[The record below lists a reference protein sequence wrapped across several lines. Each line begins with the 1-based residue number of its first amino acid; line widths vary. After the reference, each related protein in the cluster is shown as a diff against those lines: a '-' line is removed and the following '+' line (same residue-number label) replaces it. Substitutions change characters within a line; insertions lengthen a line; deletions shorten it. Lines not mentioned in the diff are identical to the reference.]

1 MFTTRGK
8 AELTKTAI
16 LQRVSEL
23 DIFKYYC
30 SSFSQVGK
38 KFPSEL
44 RNDNY
49 PSCSII
55 QMPSGVYIYK
65 DFAESGTHTCFTY
78 VQSKFFCTE
87 EEALNI
93 ICNDFN
99 LTKVVPIRLPPPSLN
114 YVGLRDVPENRT
126 ITQIPIKKRSWCDQ
140 DTYWNRY
147 HIPREM
153 LDFYEV
159 VPLQNIW
166 SKYEEELKVIYY
178 YKPSDPAYS
187 YEHGNGMRKIL
198 RPNVGKE
205 LKWMSNLPRNVYSGW
220 KQLDE
225 TGDILIIT
233 KSLKDVM
240 IWRMAEIN
248 GIAPQSESVKPTEG
262 FVNLLKSKYS
272 RIYTNFDPDPAG
284 IKGKE
289 AWEEFGISGFNVPE
303 KKDISDLVEARGFDL
318 QQIRNLI
325 PNA

>member
-1 MFTTRGK
+1 
-8 AELTKTAI
+8 
-16 LQRVSEL
+16 
-23 DIFKYYC
+23 
-30 SSFSQVGK
+30 
-38 KFPSEL
+38 
-44 RNDNY
+44 
-49 PSCSII
+49 
-55 QMPSGVYIYK
+55 MPSGVYIYK
-65 DFAESGTHTCFTY
+65 DFAEGHTHTCFTY

-99 LTKVVPIRLPPPSLN
+99 LTKVVPIRLPAPSLN
-114 YVGLRDVPENRT
+114 YVGLRDGPEKRT
-126 ITQIPIKKRSWCDQ
+126 ITQIPIKKRSWCEQ
-140 DTYWNRY
+140 DTYWDRY

-159 VPLQNIW
+159 IPLQNIW

-198 RPNVGKE
+198 RPNVGRD

-284 IKGKE
+284 VKGKE
-289 AWEEFGISGFNVPE
+289 AWEEFGIGGFNVPE
-303 KKDISDLVEARGFDL
+303 KKDVSDLVEARGFDL